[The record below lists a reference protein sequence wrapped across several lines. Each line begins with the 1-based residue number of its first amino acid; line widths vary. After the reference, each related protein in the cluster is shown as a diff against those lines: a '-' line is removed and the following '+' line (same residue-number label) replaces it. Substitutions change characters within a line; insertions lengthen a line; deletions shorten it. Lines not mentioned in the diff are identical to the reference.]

1 MTTKVK
7 KTKKMHDGGARA
19 RMPVIRDPMKLV
31 AAIARGDKAV
41 GVFLGRRVAC
51 PGMTGGAGVVV
62 KAGDQYLLHGQIK
75 CNLIGCKNYGTVDVL
90 PAAGTVNYRCK
101 NHRGNPEAVA

>member
-1 MTTKVK
+1 M
-7 KTKKMHDGGARA
+7 KTKTSKAKKDGGARA
-19 RMPVIRDPMKLV
+19 RMPMIADPLKLV

-41 GVFLGRRVAC
+41 GVFLGRRVVC
-51 PGMTGGAGVVV
+51 PGMTGGVGVVV

-90 PAAGTVNYRCK
+90 PAAGTITYRCK
-101 NHRGNPEAVA
+101 NHRGNPEAAA